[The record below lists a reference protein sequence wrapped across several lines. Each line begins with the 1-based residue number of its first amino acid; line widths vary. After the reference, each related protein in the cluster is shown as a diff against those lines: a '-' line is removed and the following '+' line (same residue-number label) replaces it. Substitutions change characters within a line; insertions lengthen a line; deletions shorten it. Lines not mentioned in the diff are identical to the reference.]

1 MSAWRGVWCM
11 CGRCVW
17 GVCVY
22 DGMRVC
28 ERVRVAV
35 QVSVRAYGA
44 ACVCVRCMIYDVR
57 AGVCVTK
64 CVAVCVWYEC

>member
-1 MSAWRGVWCM
+1 M
-11 CGRCVW
+11 
-17 GVCVY
+17 Y